1 MPVPE
6 CPPLRETYG
15 LDLAKLGVL
24 CLPEGVDGPTDGG
37 EGLSVLGRNGCHI
50 HWTSFAAQHG
60 AYGIVTEPLLD
71 GG

>member
-24 CLPEGVDGPTDGG
+24 CLHEGVDGPTDGG

-50 HWTSFAAQHG
+50 
-60 AYGIVTEPLLD
+60 D
-71 GG
+71 